1 MSAESAAGGRVKAL
15 LTAALL
21 AASLPVAAE
30 MRWTRIVP
38 SPTVELRDPRSMSVA
53 AEGLIYVADT
63 GHQRVVA
70 FDSSGTLV
78 FETGGLGD
86 AHGQFRWPRAVVAD
100 RGNAVWVLDYG
111 NRRIEK
117 FTRLLV
123 YQGTLEI
130 RIAGSDRPNQ
140 PEALALSPQG
150 DLFVYD
156 RDRGKLLRYDPLFT
170 LQAESGSGSG
180 LQFIS
185 NIASMEFVPRRGL
198 FWWERGGG
206 VVRHADAL
214 LNPAAALPLRVSED
228 EINLSGVDTCLIIA
242 AARTVLR
249 VCAPDLPPDTLLTS
263 GDLSAL
269 GEFRATAACVAGETL
284 YLLDKNAGAVYRV
297 DYMSK

>member
-1 MSAESAAGGRVKAL
+1 MRTW

-21 AASLPVAAE
+21 AASLSAAAE
-30 MRWTRIVP
+30 IRWTRIVP
-38 SPTVELRDPRSMSVA
+38 SPTVELRDPRSLSVA
-53 AEGLIYVADT
+53 ADGVIYVADT

-70 FDSSGTLV
+70 FDSGGTLIV
-78 FETGGLGD
+78 ETGGFGD
-86 AHGQFRWPRAVVAD
+86 AHGQFQWPRAVVAD

-130 RIAGSDRPNQ
+130 RTSGEDHSSQ

-185 NIASMEFVPRRGL
+185 NVASMALVPGRGL

-206 VVRHADAL
+206 AVRRADAL
-214 LNPAAALPLRVSED
+214 LNAAPPLPLRMGED
-228 EINLSGVDTCLIIA
+228 DVHLSSADTCLIVA
-242 AARTVLR
+242 ATRMVLR
-249 VCAPDLPPDTLLTS
+249 VCDQDLPPDTLLAS
-263 GDLSAL
+263 GDLNGL
-269 GEFRATAACVAGETL
+269 GEIRIAAACVAGEIL
-284 YLLDKNAGAVYRV
+284 YLLDKSAGAVYRV
-297 DYMSK
+297 DYTSK

>member
-1 MSAESAAGGRVKAL
+1 MKTL

-21 AASLPVAAE
+21 VAWLPAVAE

-38 SPTVELRDPRSMSVA
+38 SPTVELRDPRSMSA
-53 AEGLIYVADT
+53 AADGLIYVADT

-70 FDSSGTLV
+70 FDNSGTLV
-78 FETGGLGD
+78 LETGGFGD
-86 AHGQFRWPRAVVAD
+86 AHGQFRWPRTVVAD

-130 RIAGSDRPNQ
+130 REAGSDRANQ

-150 DLFVYD
+150 DLFVYE

-185 NIASMEFVPRRGL
+185 NVASMEFVSRRGL

-206 VVRHADAL
+206 VVRHTDAL
-214 LNPAAALPLRVSED
+214 LNPAATLALRISED
-228 EINLSGVDTCLIIA
+228 EVNLSAADTCLLITT
-242 AARTVLR
+242 ARSVLR
-249 VCAPDLPPDTLLTS
+249 VCAPDLPPDTLLRS
-263 GDLSAL
+263 GDFSAL
-269 GEFRATAACVAGETL
+269 GEFRATAACISGDIL
-284 YLLDKNAGAVYRV
+284 YLLDKSAGAVYRV
-297 DYMSK
+297 DPTSQ